1 MDMMH
6 KLIKLA
12 EDLESAGLVDEADE
26 ITDAVEKGLPEHS
39 EPIQPPVRTNT
50 QPIYFEKQTKNPVN
64 NQLSEES
71 VATVGDDLIE
81 GIIYMMAKKG
91 EVSADDKGLKVDDS
105 AFINELM
112 NLL

>member
-12 EDLESAGLVDEADE
+12 EDLENAGLVDEADE

-50 QPIYFEKQTKNPVN
+50 QPIYFEKQTKTPVN

-71 VATVGDDLIE
+71 VDDLIE

-91 EVSADDKGLKVDDS
+91 EVSADDKGLKVDDT